1 MLSPSETRERL
12 SVSPHACAAGGGGGD
27 QEGNRCAVKLA
38 LQIKAGFWYK
48 VSRSEQLPERV

>member
-1 MLSPSETRERL
+1 MLSPSETCERL
-12 SVSPHACAAGGGGGD
+12 SVSPHACAAGGGCD